1 MHEPIKK
8 NFFNADGRHIYSFID
23 FLDVERQ
30 NIYSFLW
37 MVSCVTLVKKQ
48 KHEEKKKKNP
58 VKRAIRGG
66 TNQIVPRIPL
76 GRHRWAHTFYTGAK
90 QRSPHVVCFDT
101 LFVFLL
107 VIKIINK

>member
-1 MHEPIKK
+1 MK
-8 NFFNADGRHIYSFID
+8 
-23 FLDVERQ
+23 
-30 NIYSFLW
+30 
-37 MVSCVTLVKKQ
+37 
-48 KHEEKKKKNP
+48 KKKKNP

-66 TNQIVPRIPL
+66 TNQIVPRTPL

-107 VIKIINK
+107 VIKIKNKYIKKRAWLKSIFSIFF